1 MVVHLVCSIE
11 YILQSNGRISGFGVA
26 VSSGVEV
33 AVEVGS
39 TVGVGDFWASTVA
52 VGSLGMLGII
62 PTLGISGPPPLEG
75 LIVSE
80 ARLGSGGRD

>member
-39 TVGVGDFWASTVA
+39 TVGVGDFWASALA
-52 VGSLGMLGII
+52 VGSLGILGTI
-62 PTLGISGPPPLEG
+62 PTLSPPSGG